1 MSEATF
7 TFRVEA
13 DLKKRFTRR
22 ARESDRAGSQLL
34 RDFMRR
40 FVEEPDSAPTY
51 DAWFRSQVQ
60 EALNDPR
67 PPVASNIVERG
78 FAKRRAAAR
87 RKSAARA
94 R

>member
-1 MSEATF
+1 MPDATF

-13 DLKKRFTRR
+13 DLKRRFTRR
-22 ARESDRAGSQLL
+22 AREHDRAGSQLL

-40 FVEEPDSAPTY
+40 FVEHPDSAPTY
-51 DAWFRSQVQ
+51 DKWFQSQVQ
-60 EALNDPR
+60 EALNDR
-67 PPVASNIVERG
+67 RAPVASHIVERD

-87 RKSAARA
+87 RKAAARD